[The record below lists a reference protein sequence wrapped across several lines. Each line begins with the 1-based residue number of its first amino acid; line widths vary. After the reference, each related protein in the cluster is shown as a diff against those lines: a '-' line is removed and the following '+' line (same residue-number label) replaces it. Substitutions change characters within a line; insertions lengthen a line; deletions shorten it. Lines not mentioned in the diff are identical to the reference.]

1 MEGIELLF
9 ISIVL
14 SIPVYGYCI
23 WSLYD
28 PVESFLFF
36 ERWRYK
42 ETPEVSEL
50 QIKLIRIGSVFG
62 MVIVTIYLIV
72 VAVQTFAPSE
82 P

>member
-28 PVESFLFF
+28 PEESFLFF

>member
-1 MEGIELLF
+1 MLF

>member
-28 PVESFLFF
+28 PEESFLFF
-36 ERWRYK
+36 ERWLYK